1 MMTLAPSFFPPL
13 KAPHNPYLQPWST
26 GPRSG
31 VTLSRMEFSPKDLE
45 VRVSPGQLFPSLSS
59 LALQNL
65 PPHGDSTSGVGDSTS
80 LPGWLLPGP
89 EAQVCKGSA
98 GLLLDGEAEA
108 AVACVARSR

>member
-1 MMTLAPSFFPPL
+1 MTLVPSFFPPL

-31 VTLSRMEFSPKDLE
+31 MTLSRMEFSPKDLE

-65 PPHGDSTSGVGDSTS
+65 PPPWGQHLGGG
-80 LPGWLLPGP
+80 
-89 EAQVCKGSA
+89 
-98 GLLLDGEAEA
+98 
-108 AVACVARSR
+108 